1 MSRRD
6 ALLEQVV
13 RAVPD
18 PVHRVPATAAER
30 EWMSAT
36 APLNDELD
44 WLYAATGELAAE
56 QFDLFEPALFAD
68 VNGDDDALG
77 ELAGLS
83 FFAADYGPG
92 FYAIDTD
99 DLVGMGQGAVFLAD
113 RGDLSADALRPCAGS
128 LTSFLRLLLDGER
141 PWTGPTLGQR
151 AEQRL
156 MARLSVLPAG
166 VEPGPPLDPMAFVT
180 AREDHD
186 LYVPIAL
193 AHLLEQSDG
202 LWLSP
207 ERQIWR
213 FDQMQRLPGIAAVA
227 IGQDKRL
234 GTIAVTLGG
243 WQDLPADRL
252 FAFSPGGTPEQGRLL
267 GRTADVIT
275 MWIEEAG
282 SL

>member
-6 ALLEQVV
+6 VLIEQVI
-13 RAVPD
+13 RAIPD
-18 PVHRVPATAAER
+18 AVHRVPATVSELEQMAAV
-30 EWMSAT
+30 
-36 APLNDELD
+36 APLNDELG
-44 WLYAATGELAAE
+44 WLYEATGELAAE
-56 QFDLFEPALFAD
+56 QFDLFEPALFVD

-92 FYAIDTD
+92 FYAVDTD
-99 DLVGMGQGAVFLAD
+99 DLVGMGEGVIFLAD
-113 RGDLSADALRPCAGS
+113 RGDLSADALQPCAGS
-128 LTSFLRLLLDGER
+128 LASFLRLLLDGEQ

-156 MARLSVLPAG
+156 LARLSALPPG

-180 AREDHD
+180 AREDHN
-186 LYVPIAL
+186 LYVPTAL
-193 AHLLEQSDG
+193 AHMLEQSDG
-202 LWLSP
+202 LWLGP

-227 IGQDKRL
+227 IGQDKTL

-252 FAFSPGGTPEQGRLL
+252 FAFSPGGAPEQGRLL
-267 GRTADVIT
+267 GRTADVIS